1 MFSWQCK
8 GGGSVNSDEDKV
20 FFYQGGD
27 AIGGENRL
35 KSIKQKIAEL
45 SNLKNVSFLLGAGT
59 SSGAIPSMKAMQE
72 EIAKSIAEDP
82 DTGIKELYD
91 SIESD
96 SLETKLTILYAR
108 NNYLQ
113 GITKE
118 SKTEKE
124 IPTTESK
131 TEKEITTTKQLI
143 KSIEDSMYSKI
154 NICFSSEEA
163 KTSLELYKR
172 LYQKTALR
180 NKDLSRINIFT
191 TNNDLFN
198 EKALDTLNI
207 NYNNG
212 FGGGLERVFNPA
224 RFHFTFS
231 KKIDANLEKFEPL
244 ENMVYLYKLHGSIS
258 WVEQEGNSLFNV
270 HEVPVKG
277 GGGKGD
283 ESHVLIY
290 PTPFKQAQ
298 SLGTPYADLIRE
310 FQTKLSQPN
319 SVIFI
324 IGYSFSDVHL
334 NNIIYQSLA
343 SNSSISVVIFGEY
356 STCPLTKVKD
366 SRIYRIYG
374 EHGEHG
380 EHRKIH
386 HFKYIVEKLLPNV
399 DENIDTT
406 LLDAFARH
414 FNELKGDSAS

>member
-1 MFSWQCK
+1 MS
-8 GGGSVNSDEDKV
+8 SDEDKM

-27 AIGGENRL
+27 SIGGEDCL
-35 KSIKQKIAEL
+35 KSIKQKITEL
-45 SNLKNVSFLLGAGT
+45 SNMKNVSFLLGAGT
-59 SSGAIPSMKAMQE
+59 SSDAIPSMKAMQE
-72 EIAKSIAEDP
+72 EIAKSIAEDS
-82 DTGIKELYD
+82 DSDIKELYQ
-91 SIESD
+91 SID
-96 SLETKLTILYAR
+96 GDNLEKKLTILHAR
-108 NNYLQ
+108 KNYLQ
-113 GITKE
+113 GITSADTTE
-118 SKTEKE
+118 TSNTEK
-124 IPTTESK
+124 
-131 TEKEITTTKQLI
+131 LI
-143 KSIEDSMYSKI
+143 KSIENSMYSKI
-154 NICFSSEEA
+154 NISLSSVGAE
-163 KTSLELYKR
+163 KCLGLYKK

-180 NKDLSRINIFT
+180 NKDLSRVNIFT

-224 RFHFTFS
+224 RFHFTYS

-258 WVEQEGNSLFNV
+258 WVEQEGNSLFNI
-270 HEVPVKG
+270 HEVSVIG
-277 GGGKGD
+277 GEAKGD

-290 PTPFKQAQ
+290 PTPLKQTQ

-324 IGYSFSDVHL
+324 IGYSFSDEHL

-356 STCPLTKVKD
+356 SDFPLAKVKD

-374 EHGEHG
+374 TDNEDN
-380 EHRKIH
+380 KIH
-386 HFKYIVEKLLPNV
+386 YFEYIVEELLPNV

-406 LLDAFARH
+406 LLDSFVSSIKA
-414 FNELKGDSAS
+414 LKSGSAL

>member
-1 MFSWQCK
+1 MS
-8 GGGSVNSDEDKV
+8 SDEDKIY
-20 FFYQGGD
+20 FFQGSD
-27 AIGGENRL
+27 AIGGEDCL

-45 SNLKNVSFLLGAGT
+45 SNIKNVSFLLGAGA
-59 SSGAIPSMKAMQE
+59 SSGAIPSMEDMQL
-72 EIAKSIAEDP
+72 EIAESINDDFDEA
-82 DTGIKELYD
+82 IKNLYANIKGD
-91 SIESD
+91 G
-96 SLETKLTILYAR
+96 LEKKLTTLHAR
-108 NNYLQ
+108 KSYLQ
-113 GITKE
+113 GITNPDT
-118 SKTEKE
+118 TEK
-124 IPTTESK
+124 SN
-131 TEKEITTTKQLI
+131 TEKLI
-143 KSIEDSMYSKI
+143 KFIEDSMYSKI
-154 NICFSSEEA
+154 NIDLSVAGA
-163 KTSLELYKR
+163 KETLGLYKQ

-224 RFHFTFS
+224 RFNFTFS

-258 WVEQEGNSLFNV
+258 WVEEEGNSLFNI
-270 HEVPVKG
+270 HEVSVTG
-277 GGGKGD
+277 GKDKGD

-290 PTPFKQAQ
+290 PTPLKQEQ

-324 IGYSFSDVHL
+324 IGYSFSDEHL

-356 STCPLTKVKD
+356 SDCPLAKVED
-366 SRIYRIYG
+366 SRIYQIYG
-374 EHGEHG
+374 TDNEDKE
-380 EHRKIH
+380 IH
-386 HFKYIVEKLLPNV
+386 YFEYIVEELLPNV
-399 DENIDTT
+399 DKNIDTT
-406 LLDAFARH
+406 LLDSFVSSINA
-414 FNELKGDSAS
+414 LKSGGAS